1 MWTRGARQHPVTT
14 EVHMTIERADQKPS
28 PSAEYRFVRGPDPA
42 LSNFQRLDEVQA
54 QCRPYLRVDEAPG
67 YWVFTDHEAIVE
79 GLQHPEQFSSSVIV
93 PTEPDPPYKW
103 IPVML
108 DPPEH
113 NKWRHLLGLYFSPGR
128 VKALETEQREFAV
141 GLINRFRA
149 NGRCDFYADFAAVFP
164 TTIFLQIMGL
174 PLDRLGDFMVWEAKI
189 LHATPES
196 DPDRSIAIGA
206 MMEVVAY
213 FSALIAERRDV
224 PESRGDDIVSHA
236 IEWEIDGEKPS
247 DNDLLSCMLLLF
259 MAGLDTVAAQLSYS
273 FYHFAN
279 HPADRQ
285 AIVDDPSRVPLAV
298 EELLRAYP
306 IVQTARKA
314 TKDMEFRG
322 CPIKK
327 GDMVAFPLAMANRD
341 PVVFARGGTV
351 DLDAPRPRHIGFGA
365 GPHRCLG
372 SHLARQEL
380 TVALQ
385 EWHRLIPDYEVADES
400 AVTEHAG
407 GVYSLERL
415 PLQWS

>member
-1 MWTRGARQHPVTT
+1 
-14 EVHMTIERADQKPS
+14 MTIEEADQGAS
-28 PSAEYRFVRGPDPA
+28 PSADYRFVRGPDPA
-42 LSNFQRLDEVQA
+42 LSNFRRLDEYQA
-54 QCRPYLRVDEAPG
+54 RSRPYLRVDEAPG
-67 YWVFTDHEAIVE
+67 YWVLTDHDAIVE
-79 GLQHPEQFSSSVIV
+79 GLQHPEQFSSAVIV

-103 IPVML
+103 IPIML

-128 VKALETEQREFAV
+128 VKALEAEQRAFAV
-141 GLINRFRA
+141 ELIEKFRA
-149 NGRCDFYADFAAVFP
+149 GGECDFYADFAAVFP

-174 PLDRLGDFMVWEAKI
+174 PLDRLADFMVWERKI
-189 LHATPES
+189 LHANAES
-196 DPDRSIAIGA
+196 DPDHSIAMGA
-206 MMEVVAY
+206 MMEVVGY
-213 FSALIAERRDV
+213 FSGLIAERRDD
-224 PESRGDDIVSHA
+224 PQSRGDDIVSHA
-236 IEWEIDGEKPS
+236 TRWEIDGEKPS
-247 DNDLLSCMLLLF
+247 DDDLLSCMLLLF

-273 FYHFAN
+273 FYHFATY
-279 HPADRQ
+279 PRDRQ
-285 AIVDDPSRVPLAV
+285 TIIEDPSRVPVAV

-314 TKDMEFRG
+314 TQDMDFHG

-341 PVVFARGGTV
+341 PHLFKRGGDV

-385 EWHRLIPDYEVADES
+385 EWHRLIPHYEVADES
-400 AVTEHAG
+400 AVIEHAS

-415 PLQWS
+415 PLRWS